1 MKCRL
6 CSKFFNLD
14 MDFSFIFYF
23 PEICPECKIKFE
35 PEIHQEVI
43 PIDEGEI
50 VYLYLYDIPLNLV
63 QKNYLDRHLKII
75 YQYLIKSFNGYEITL
90 FLDYGNY
97 NNLNDWIMLIK
108 PFKKI
113 LLFSLVYYD
122 LTVTNFLY

>member
-6 CSKFFNLD
+6 CSKFFNLN
-14 MDFSFIFYF
+14 MSFSFIFSF
-23 PEICPECKIKFE
+23 PEICPECKEKFE
-35 PEIHQEVI
+35 PRVYQEII

-50 VYLYLYDIPLNLV
+50 VYIYLYDMPLNLV

-75 YQYLIKSFNGYEITL
+75 YQHLIKSFNQYEIII
-90 FLDYGNY
+90 FLDYANY

-113 LLFSLVYYD
+113 LFFSLVYYD
-122 LTVTNFLY
+122 LTLSNFLY